1 MYDPNLA
8 HSLKY
13 NIAEFSAFKET
24 SFRKQL
30 ESNLT
35 KNGEIIP
42 WSEFKNKANELHIE
56 YNQQW
61 LKTEYHQT
69 VATANS
75 AENWREIEA
84 NADLYPNAKI
94 VVVNDARVRELHKQW
109 DGLTLPINHTFWK
122 THITPFDW
130 GCRCHIISSDDE
142 VSIDIPEIA
151 IKKEFQ
157 NNPAN
162 SGKIFIDTPYADGL
176 SIVEIK
182 EAKSRASKH
191 FENTILQKPRKEQF
205 NEVFKKGKGSV
216 VEHLLAKKGDD
227 YADILSAAKEFAKKG
242 KKAEILPEVYKNE
255 ITIRKSIFPNL
266 KSKTS
271 NPDLKAGSAF
281 YDIKRPKAI
290 KNIVGNANGASK
302 QGAIAVISNSQLDKV
317 LTDEIIQERV
327 KDIFR
332 NKNYLFNEVV
342 FMRDGELIVFNRTG
356 V

>member
-1 MYDPNLA
+1 MYDPELA

-13 NIAEFSAFKET
+13 NVAEFSAFKET

-30 ESNLT
+30 ESILT
-35 KNGEIIP
+35 NSGEVVP
-42 WSEFKNKANELHIE
+42 WSEFRNKANELHIE
-56 YNQQW
+56 YNQKW
-61 LKTEYHQT
+61 LKTEYHHT
-69 VATANS
+69 VATAN
-75 AENWREIEA
+75 AAGNWREIEA

-94 VVVNDARVRELHKQW
+94 VIVNDNRVRDLHRQW
-109 DGLTLPINHTFWK
+109 DGLTLPINHAFWK
-122 THITPFDW
+122 THIVPFDW
-130 GCRCHIISSDDE
+130 GCRCHIVSSDDE
-142 VSIDIPEIA
+142 VSIDIPKIA

-157 NNPAN
+157 NNPAI
-162 SGKIFIDTPYADGL
+162 SGKVFAATPYTEGLASAD
-176 SIVEIK
+176 IK
-182 EAKSRASKH
+182 EAKSRANKH

-205 NEVFKKGKGSV
+205 NEVFKKGKGNVSK
-216 VEHLLAKKGDD
+216 HLLVKKGDD
-227 YADILSAAKEFAKKG
+227 YNDILSTAKAFAYKG

-255 ITIRKSIFPNL
+255 VAIRKSIFPNL

-271 NPDLKAGSAF
+271 NPDLKVGSAF